1 MSVGETIRKIRR
13 GLDMTQ
19 EELANRVSVAQS
31 MIAQIERG
39 SKMPTLTLACDIA
52 SALGCQITDLIPQT
66 TSK

>member
-1 MSVGETIRKIRR
+1 
-13 GLDMTQ
+13 MTQ

-52 SALGCQITDLIPQT
+52 SALGCQITDLI
-66 TSK
+66 SKENP